1 MKKYLFSILTLLL
14 IFPVMVNAEA
24 NEAKI
29 GETEYATIEAAITAA
44 TDNATITLLGNT
56 NDITVTEGKKV
67 TIDLGGFAITEFVNN
82 GEVTLK
88 NGDINFDFYDRAIKN
103 TGVMTLDGV
112 DLVGH
117 DSSNFTVN
125 NSGTMTIKNST
136 FAPTEGE
143 YAQFLYNAEG
153 ATATIE
159 SGTYLA
165 HDLFKNYGKFI
176 VKGGTFTITSNTV
189 ANYNYNEMEVL
200 GGTFNAERNTN
211 IVNIRGALIIRDG
224 KFTGQNGVE
233 NYDPSYVN
241 NNGEYISD
249 IVILG
254 GEFDVTG
261 LAFSNASFSNYA
273 RIQVDGGVFKSST
286 TDYVVADHGTEHNS
300 ITIKRATI
308 TANSSKGIF
317 LNGDS
322 ELNIGIE
329 EFEEV
334 TSDDPVIDIRN
345 GYIHNL
351 GNVKVNFYDGVLNVK
366 GEYIVDS
373 STAVVTTP
381 EKYSIKYDKNEDN
394 SYKAY
399 LEKEVDKYWEK
410 FVEAF
415 KTNEYAKEFIEGD
428 SGITITHTDNSL
440 TVTMLDTE
448 ENKTYVTKFTYDSKT
463 GIVTYVPI
471 ENVTIDNV
479 ADAFLDS
486 IWILNTVYAIS
497 DVKGYDVE
505 KVEAWLETVKNPTIA
520 KDGIEFTSKE
530 FSYNEEGEGVS
541 VSGTIEYFTSYKL
554 DIING
559 LKTFNNT
566 SKPVTNPSTGISF
579 PIIFVLI
586 ALVFGFGVY
595 LIRNKKYFSR
605 G

>member
-14 IFPVMVNAEA
+14 CFPVMVSAA

-44 TDNATITLLGNT
+44 TDGATITLLGD
-56 NDITVTEGKKV
+56 NDDLVVASGKNIT
-67 TIDLGGFAITEFVNN
+67 INLGGFKITSMENA
-82 GEVTLK
+82 GTLTLT
-88 NGDINFDFYDRAIKN
+88 NGDIFYDLLDRAIIN
-103 TGVMTLDGV
+103 NGTMVVDGV
-112 DLVGH
+112 DLDGN
-117 DSSNFTVN
+117 DSSSHTVHN
-125 NSGTMTIKNST
+125 NGTITFKNST
-136 FAPTEGE
+136 FSVTEGD
-143 YAQFLYNAEG
+143 YTGFLSNSEG

-159 SGTYLA
+159 SGTYVSD
-165 HDLFKNYGKFI
+165 DLFDNKGTMIINGGTWTMTYNNTTNTNSGTLTINNGTFI
-176 VKGGTFTITSNTV
+176 AEENNFIDNIRGHLIVNGGTFTG
-189 ANYNYNEMEVL
+189 L
-200 GGTFNAERNTN
+200 
-211 IVNIRGALIIRDG
+211 DG
-224 KFTGQNGVE
+224 VM

-241 NNGEYISD
+241 NTGSESVIDING
-249 IVILG
+249 G
-254 GEFDVTG
+254 TFNVTG
-261 LAFSNASFSNYA
+261 MAFGNTSFSAYSIINFNNGT
-273 RIQVDGGVFKSST
+273 VNST
-286 TDYVVADHGTEHNS
+286 TTEYVVGDYGSGNS
-300 ITIKRATI
+300 NKINIYGGTI
-308 TANSSKGIF
+308 TANNAKGIF
-317 LNGDS
+317 LQGG
-322 ELNIGIE
+322 NILTIGK
-329 EFEEV
+329 
-334 TSDDPVIDIRN
+334 DDGTVNANIPLIDIKK
-345 GYIHNL
+345 GYIHTL
-351 GNVKVNFYDGVLNVK
+351 GETTINFYDGVLNIVK
-366 GEYIVDS
+366 DS
-373 STAVVTTP
+373 LYDGTITTIKTP
-381 EKYSIKYDKNEDN
+381 TKYSVKYDKNEDN

-399 LEKEVDKYWEK
+399 LEKEVDEYWEK

-505 KVEAWLETVKNPTIA
+505 KVEAWLETVENPTIA